1 MTVINY
7 ITIRAKAAQVQGSL
21 MRYGSGGSSS
31 NFYRHNFQ
39 FEDPNGKRKT
49 NRRVKQ
55 MKNGNKEYAA

>member
-7 ITIRAKAAQVQGSL
+7 LGESCSGSL
-21 MRYGSGGSSS
+21 MRYGPGGSSN

-39 FEDPNGKRKT
+39 FEDLNENKKKNRK
-49 NRRVKQ
+49 VKQ